1 MAVESGD
8 PRPARI
14 RWRVASA
21 AAVAAAA
28 LLLGIS
34 GLMKALPNACVMT
47 YMYPTYVPV
56 PSGPGSPSGKYGL
69 FLYHEGWKKI
79 DFEQHLRRLAGV
91 PVLFIPGNG
100 GSYKQVRSLGAESD
114 RAYNAGP
121 QDKAYYQQSFFTP
134 DEAGMSNVE
143 NLWGRESWDSPDHV
157 RDLLADVG
165 HQEEYVNRLDWF
177 AVDLEGEHSALDG
190 RILEEHT
197 EYVVQAIHRILD
209 QYRESL
215 RARSGGKRGNED
227 ALPTSVIVVGHSMGG
242 FVARAAVVHPELRK
256 GTVQTVV
263 TISSPHLLPPL
274 ALQPSLGHFFSRIN
288 KAWRMGYSSPR
299 SRSGRPRPSS
309 EAPLSDVIVISLPG
323 GIYDYQVRSR
333 MASLDTIVPA
343 TNSLTVGAPE
353 MLNAWLST
361 EHQTILWCN
370 QLVVQLAHTLLNVVD
385 RQTGQVISSPRTRLA
400 VFIARLRSA
409 IPQTFGWLATADL
422 MDDKESASGRNDKS
436 TAAKPKYV
444 GRYACP
450 RTFQWEGDRDF
461 HVDTSLVTVLA
472 MDGRRRW
479 LDIQKQAVHGRSNF
493 VLVTNFA
500 PCLGIRVHLWHGKSK
515 KANHNAVEVTAKMVQ
530 LPSAPA
536 PRQAEPGG
544 QSEQASPSGILRL
557 SADDLEGFRYI
568 TISVAPRPTVVGRPP
583 PAASMAVG
591 QFIDPRD
598 GSAFLSA
605 WSILSS
611 TYRSQSLHLN
621 EKHPLVMNFS
631 VSVGF
636 GVLPLLMEVKTAS
649 CGISDRQ
656 QAGDSEVA
664 NLCKLRC
671 FPPLAMLWDPY
682 AGLQILPNLRVETIV
697 SDSSTVLPGL
707 KYGSQEA
714 SMVLLADPHCGY
726 NITFKLAKS
735 ITVNRFLLTHAS
747 QIGGFMVAVLLYA
760 LSRQAR
766 AWELDTSFP
775 SLYACLER
783 NFMFP
788 VPFLPLCFGPLFI
801 YFFRTTIGGDIPP
814 PYVQTSVV
822 AAICYVIANGIMAV
836 LAVGSMLTFHAT
848 ASLQVFLRSRWQSKW
863 NSRWLRRLFDQVSV
877 CFNLQMV
884 RKVRAVP
891 RLTTGIVATVLVF
904 FVHPVLGLSVLL
916 LAHTWSCHLA
926 LCSYRETRATAD
938 RPQADANS
946 RRNGHHNGGKD
957 DLDESSVVDTKSVA
971 LVHLESF
978 KFFQGLLLL
987 HFTATAMLL
996 PSFIAWTQRPKV
1008 DRTLPWFLDS
1018 LLCFGVLLHG
1028 LYASSGGADT
1038 ISSFSRFEA
1047 LRSYGLSVVFAVSG
1061 LYTYWAGLCLA
1072 PYRAFYAFAAIGLIT
1087 SVMRYTDKNKG
1098 DCCSLYK
1105 SKRRHFHGH

>member
-1 MAVESGD
+1 
-8 PRPARI
+8 
-14 RWRVASA
+14 
-21 AAVAAAA
+21 
-28 LLLGIS
+28 
-34 GLMKALPNACVMT
+34 MKALPNACVMT

-143 NLWGRESWDSPDHV
+143 NLWGRESWDSPDH
-157 RDLLADVG
+157 
-165 HQEEYVNRLDWF
+165 YVNRLDWF

-197 EYVVQAIHRILD
+197 EYVVQAIHRVTRCQFFFDILD

-422 MDDKESASGRNDKS
+422 MDDKESASGRN
-436 TAAKPKYV
+436 
-444 GRYACP
+444 
-450 RTFQWEGDRDF
+450 GDRDF

-814 PYVQTSVV
+814 PYVQTSV
-822 AAICYVIANGIMAV
+822 
-836 LAVGSMLTFHAT
+836 
-848 ASLQVFLRSRWQSKW
+848 
-863 NSRWLRRLFDQVSV
+863 
-877 CFNLQMV
+877 MV